1 MHLRPAAL
9 LGNFFAAAP
18 KGPRSSVF
26 THLASGAFY
35 ETIVSLNFCE
45 FTTHIGKKIFTGK
58 GASLNSFFIWS
69 LGQLFP
75 GGVESGFR
83 GGIVDLILYSG
94 PVVQIVLVIL
104 VFFSVFSWAIIFS
117 KFRLIRKA
125 DQESREFLRIFWE
138 GKQLSGIFTES
149 KKLRHSPTAEV
160 FRAGYVELTKL
171 SQAKVNPE
179 ASRKVSDPSAFNLEF
194 SGVEN
199 ITRAMRQALTTELTK
214 LERALGFL
222 ATTGSTTPFIG
233 LFGTV
238 WGIMDAFRG
247 IGMRGSAT
255 LAVVAPGISEALIAT
270 AAGLAAAI
278 PAVVAYNYYINRI
291 KVLSAEMENF
301 ASEFLNIVERHFL
314 KG

>member
-1 MHLRPAAL
+1 MATITL
-9 LGNFFAAAP
+9 L
-18 KGPRSSVF
+18 S
-26 THLASGAFY
+26 
-35 ETIVSLNFCE
+35 
-45 FTTHIGKKIFTGK
+45 
-58 GASLNSFFIWS
+58 W
-69 LGQLFP
+69 GQLFP
-75 GGVESGFR
+75 AGMGSGFR
-83 GGIVDLILYSG
+83 GSVVDLVLYSG
-94 PVVQIVLVIL
+94 PVVKVVLLIL
-104 VFFSVFSWAIIFS
+104 LFFSVLSWAIIFS
-117 KFRLIRKA
+117 KLRLIRRA
-125 DQESREFLRIFWE
+125 DKESRQFLRIFWE
-138 GKQLSGIFTES
+138 GKQLSTIFADS
-149 KKLRHSPTAEV
+149 KKLRYSPTAEV

-171 SQAKVNPE
+171 SQASSNPE
-179 ASRKVSDPSAFNLEF
+179 SHRKDSEGTALNIEF
-194 SGVEN
+194 SGEDN
-199 ITRAMRQALTTELTK
+199 ISRAMRQASTTELTK

-301 ASEFLNIVERHFL
+301 SAELLNIIKRHFL
-314 KG
+314 KS

>member
-1 MHLRPAAL
+1 LI
-9 LGNFFAAAP
+9 
-18 KGPRSSVF
+18 
-26 THLASGAFY
+26 T
-35 ETIVSLNFCE
+35 
-45 FTTHIGKKIFTGK
+45 
-58 GASLNSFFIWS
+58 FILWS

-75 GGVESGFR
+75 MGVGGGFR
-83 GGIVDLILYSG
+83 GSVVDLVLYSG
-94 PVVQIVLVIL
+94 PVVKNVLVIL
-104 VFFSVFSWAIIFS
+104 LFFSIFSWAIIFS
-117 KFRLIRKA
+117 KFRLIKKA
-125 DQESREFLRIFWE
+125 DKESRAFLRIFWE
-138 GKQLSGIFTES
+138 GKQLSAIFAES
-149 KKLRHSPTAEV
+149 KKLRCSPTAEV
-160 FRAGYVELTKL
+160 FRAGYVEMNKL
-171 SQAKVNPE
+171 NKAKPNPSSAQE
-179 ASRKVSDPSAFNLEF
+179 IPDPTTLSIEL
-194 SGVEN
+194 SGVGN
-199 ITRAMRQALTTELTK
+199 VSRAMRQAATSELTK

-301 ASEFLNIVERHFL
+301 SAEFLNIVERHFL
-314 KG
+314 KP

>member
-1 MHLRPAAL
+1 MSAITL
-9 LGNFFAAAP
+9 
-18 KGPRSSVF
+18 F
-26 THLASGAFY
+26 T
-35 ETIVSLNFCE
+35 
-45 FTTHIGKKIFTGK
+45 
-58 GASLNSFFIWS
+58 
-69 LGQLFP
+69 LGQIFQA
-75 GGVESGFR
+75 GGGSGFH
-83 GGIVDLILYSG
+83 GSVLDLVLYSG
-94 PVVQIVLVIL
+94 PVVKIVLVIL
-104 VFFSVFSWAIIFS
+104 LFFSVLSWAIIFS
-117 KFRLIRKA
+117 KLRLIRRANK
-125 DQESREFLRIFWE
+125 ESRAFLRIFWE
-138 GKQLSGIFTES
+138 GKQLSSIFADS
-149 KKLRHSPTAEV
+149 KKLRYSPTAEV

-171 SQAKVNPE
+171 SQATTNSDNP
-179 ASRKVSDPSAFNLEF
+179 RKVSDPTALNIEL
-194 SGVEN
+194 SGVDN
-199 ITRAMRQALTTELTK
+199 ISRSMRQATTSELTK

-301 ASEFLNIVERHFL
+301 SSELLNIVKRHFL
-314 KG
+314 KS

>member
-1 MHLRPAAL
+1 L
-9 LGNFFAAAP
+9 N
-18 KGPRSSVF
+18 
-26 THLASGAFY
+26 
-35 ETIVSLNFCE
+35 TITL
-45 FTTHIGKKIFTGK
+45 
-58 GASLNSFFIWS
+58 WS

-75 GGVESGFR
+75 SGTAGGFG

-94 PVVQIVLVIL
+94 PVVKAVLLIL
-104 VFFSVFSWAIIFS
+104 LFFSIFSWAIIFA
-117 KFRLIRKA
+117 KLRLIRLA
-125 DQESREFLRIFWE
+125 DSESRSFLRIFWE
-138 GKQLSGIFTES
+138 GKQFASIFAES
-149 KKLRHSPTAEV
+149 KKLRHSPTAEI
-160 FRAGYVELTKL
+160 FRAAYMELTKL
-171 SQAKVNPE
+171 SQAKSNPDS
-179 ASRKVSDPSAFNLEF
+179 SRKGSDPTSFSMEL

-199 ITRAMRQALTTELTK
+199 LNRAMRQALTSELTK

-247 IGMRGSAT
+247 IGARGSAT

-291 KVLSAEMENF
+291 KVLSAQMENF
-301 ASEFLNIVERHFL
+301 SSELLNIIERHFL
-314 KG
+314 KA

>member
-1 MHLRPAAL
+1 VATITLLSWGQFFPA
-9 LGNFFAAAP
+9 GM
-18 KGPRSSVF
+18 G
-26 THLASGAFY
+26 
-35 ETIVSLNFCE
+35 
-45 FTTHIGKKIFTGK
+45 
-58 GASLNSFFIWS
+58 
-69 LGQLFP
+69 
-75 GGVESGFR
+75 SGFR
-83 GGIVDLILYSG
+83 GSVVDLVLYSG
-94 PVVQIVLVIL
+94 PVVKVVLLIL
-104 VFFSVFSWAIIFS
+104 LFFSILSWAIIFS
-117 KFRLIRKA
+117 KLRLIRRA
-125 DQESREFLRIFWE
+125 DKESRQFLRIFWE
-138 GKQLSGIFTES
+138 GKQLSTIFADS
-149 KKLRHSPTAEV
+149 KKLRYSPTAEV

-171 SQAKVNPE
+171 SQASSNPE
-179 ASRKVSDPSAFNLEF
+179 SHRKDSEGTALNIEF
-194 SGVEN
+194 SGEDN
-199 ITRAMRQALTTELTK
+199 ISRAMRQASTTELTK

-301 ASEFLNIVERHFL
+301 SAELLNIIKRHFL
-314 KG
+314 KS